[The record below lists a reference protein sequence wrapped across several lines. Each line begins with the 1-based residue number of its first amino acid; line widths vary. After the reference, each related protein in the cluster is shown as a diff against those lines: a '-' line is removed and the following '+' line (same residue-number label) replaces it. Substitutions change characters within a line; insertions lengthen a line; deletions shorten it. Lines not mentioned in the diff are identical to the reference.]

1 MPQER
6 VAIERP
12 EGLRAVEPTMDEVRA
27 AAPTLF
33 GFYNEAHNRSMLAHE
48 AEMSEDE
55 IVQYYEEA
63 RDDGDRP
70 FLLFHE
76 GALVGDADF
85 RSFDAESAEFAIL
98 IGARN
103 LQGKGLGGRFT
114 VLLHAFALR
123 RLGLSRVYVTI
134 LPANQPSIK
143 LFQRLGYEDDQSP
156 RARSLIDHESDVT
169 LSIGREAFED
179 RHRAEMDLAVI
190 RVRTSTG

>member
-6 VAIERP
+6 VEIEGP
-12 EGLRAVEPTMDEVRA
+12 DGLRAVEPTMDEVRD
-27 AAPTLF
+27 AAPALA

-63 RDDGDRP
+63 REDGDRP
-70 FLLFHE
+70 FLLFYE

-85 RSFDAESAEFAIL
+85 RSFDADSAEFAIL

-103 LQGKGLGGRFT
+103 LQGKGLGKRFT
-114 VLLHAFALR
+114 VLLHSLALR
-123 RLGLSRVYVTI
+123 RLGLSRIYVTI

-143 LFQRLGYEDDQSP
+143 LFVRLGYEDDQSA

-169 LSIGREAFED
+169 LSMSREAFEE
-179 RHRAEMDLAVI
+179 RHRTEMDLAAI
-190 RVRTSTG
+190 RVRIG